1 MYTYIKHTLYKRK
14 LTANS
19 TKHKYSALFHNK
31 NFLVLV
37 VHRDYEYLDSLDTR
51 KLKPNSSNSS
61 NTLRKKKNTRSSW
74 SIFDNYIITL
84 STASKLNCDTK
95 KASEVSI
102 ANIFQYI
109 LVIMKL
115 T

>member
-1 MYTYIKHTLYKRK
+1 M
-14 LTANS
+14 
-19 TKHKYSALFHNK
+19 
-31 NFLVLV
+31 VLV
-37 VHRDYEYLDSLDTR
+37 VQRDYEYLDSLDTR
-51 KLKPNSSNSS
+51 KLKTNSSNSS

-102 ANIFQYI
+102 ANIFEYI
-109 LVIMKL
+109 LVKL
-115 T
+115 WNQTNLISNLIGTTYSYSLPLLQIKV